1 MISVFVNNAGPYILV
16 ADKAGDGFT
25 TFVSPTN
32 RSPVLALDVATGI
45 ALREQFAD
53 LIDDAELLRAADDLI
68 DISRTGMST
77 DVPGIGRLSEIQRFQ
92 GQFILVAADHAA
104 SLHVTGAEV
113 VAIFRGVERLTV
125 GKV

>member
-16 ADKAGDGFT
+16 ADKTGDGFT

-32 RSPVLALDVATGI
+32 RSPVLAMDLATGM

-53 LIDDAELLRAADDLI
+53 LAGDTARFPAADDLI
-68 DISRTGMST
+68 DVTRTGMSA

-92 GQFILVAADHAA
+92 GTFILVAADHDA
-104 SLHVTGAEV
+104 SLHVTGTEV
-113 VAIFRGVERLTV
+113 VAIFRGIERLAP
-125 GKV
+125 GS

>member
-16 ADKAGDGFT
+16 ADKTGDGFT

-32 RSPVLALDVATGI
+32 RSPVLAVDAVTGI
-45 ALREQFAD
+45 AMREQFAD
-53 LIDDAELLRAADDLI
+53 LIDDVALLQAADELI
-68 DISRTGMST
+68 DVSKTGMST
-77 DVPGIGRLSEIQRFQ
+77 DIPGIGRLSEIQRFQ
-92 GQFILVAADHAA
+92 GHFILVAADHAA

-125 GKV
+125 GD